1 MGIFLTVKIRNYLS
15 IWVRTEMKWGM
26 AATKQK
32 IFSLY
37 VCQLI
42 TTLQRRFWKDKASC
56 INLAVIQAGKTN
68 LQGMALSSCCSFLRK
83 LTLDIWA
90 QFRKC
95 LIFFPFP
102 ALHKRILNSIQYL
115 TFKRHCECC
124 RQFRVITD
132 NQKNIFIYVH
142 IYDCRSGPF
151 SCLLACAIC
160 MGGGV
165 FGLTEDA
172 AHFNVLRKIHQS
184 SLQNKSCIPTCSFQ
198 WKWRNPHKNRSLMKC
213 LSSLACHSNY
223 HWFRILSWYTTINCS
238 YSAQSKVYLR
248 FHKLHQFMDERF
260 S

>member
-90 QFRKC
+90 QFRNC

-115 TFKRHCECC
+115 NFKRHCECC

-142 IYDCRSGPF
+142 IYDCPSGPF
-151 SCLLACAIC
+151 SCLLACASEGLSPYVWV
-160 MGGGV
+160 GG
-165 FGLTEDA
+165 
-172 AHFNVLRKIHQS
+172 
-184 SLQNKSCIPTCSFQ
+184 SL
-198 WKWRNPHKNRSLMKC
+198 
-213 LSSLACHSNY
+213 
-223 HWFRILSWYTTINCS
+223 
-238 YSAQSKVYLR
+238 
-248 FHKLHQFMDERF
+248 D
-260 S
+260 

>member
-1 MGIFLTVKIRNYLS
+1 MVNIRNYLS

-32 IFSLY
+32 ICSLY

-95 LIFFPFP
+95 LIFFSFP
-102 ALHKRILNSIQYL
+102 AQHKRILNSIQYL
-115 TFKRHCECC
+115 TFKRHYECC

-132 NQKNIFIYVH
+132 KPKYKFIYVH
-142 IYDCRSGPF
+142 IWLSFMPIILPCMCIRGF
-151 SCLLACAIC
+151 IIIC
-160 MGGGV
+160 MKGGEGGV
-165 FGLTEDA
+165 RGRLWI
-172 AHFNVLRKIHQS
+172 NRRCS
-184 SLQNKSCIPTCSFQ
+184 SF
-198 WKWRNPHKNRSLMKC
+198 
-213 LSSLACHSNY
+213 
-223 HWFRILSWYTTINCS
+223 
-238 YSAQSKVYLR
+238 
-248 FHKLHQFMDERF
+248 
-260 S
+260 